1 MAETYKQETK
11 AWQIPNGYEG
21 TNIPTDFS
29 IPSCGLEDVD
39 RALFNFFDK
48 KVGFTIEAEGHA
60 AKVPVIFA
68 GGERFAMIKKGSPIR
83 DKNGALIL
91 PLISIRRT
99 GIAQTGDDRGALRN
113 TGDLVVKKLL
123 SSTDR
128 NYQRLLNK
136 DGIENQDN
144 VATRGN
150 FADTD
155 STPPRAGVV
164 GRLAS
169 RRAEGRS
176 QITTHGPSMASG
188 IGKNIFE
195 IITIPFPQYFTAK
208 YEIIFWSQYAQHMN
222 QMLEQLMVQ
231 YDDTGTVQANV
242 IRLDTDK
249 GYWFVGTFENE
260 ITPDDN
266 STDYTEDDRLIKST
280 LTIEVKGYIVAPAQP
295 GMQSPF
301 RKYLSAPSIK
311 FESRAVSTQ
320 IKNDFKDPV
329 MTSDTSKFI
338 LQDVTV
344 QDIKGEP
351 QKRRGSLDVELLV
364 FDIDPFSGKK
374 STKYVSTPSRGQRTG
389 ETVYKRA
396 YIEDLGDDVI

>member
-1 MAETYKQETK
+1 
-11 AWQIPNGYEG
+11 
-21 TNIPTDFS
+21 
-29 IPSCGLEDVD
+29 
-39 RALFNFFDK
+39 
-48 KVGFTIEAEGHA
+48 
-60 AKVPVIFA
+60 
-68 GGERFAMIKKGSPIR
+68 
-83 DKNGALIL
+83 
-91 PLISIRRT
+91 
-99 GIAQTGDDRGALRN
+99 
-113 TGDLVVKKLL
+113 
-123 SSTDR
+123 
-128 NYQRLLNK
+128 
-136 DGIENQDN
+136 
-144 VATRGN
+144 
-150 FADTD
+150 
-155 STPPRAGVV
+155 
-164 GRLAS
+164 
-169 RRAEGRS
+169 
-176 QITTHGPSMASG
+176 
-188 IGKNIFE
+188 
-195 IITIPFPQYFTAK
+195 
-208 YEIIFWSQYAQHMN
+208 
-222 QMLEQLMVQ
+222 
-231 YDDTGTVQANV
+231 
-242 IRLDTDK
+242 
-249 GYWFVGTFENE
+249 
-260 ITPDDN
+260 
-266 STDYTEDDRLIKST
+266 